1 MNVIKFEKNKNEDEW
16 NSFLVH
22 AKNSSFLFNRNFMD
36 YHSDRFEDYSLM
48 VYDDKKLAALVPANI
63 SEGILMSHQG
73 LTYGGIITE
82 ENIKLR
88 QVIEIT
94 YNVLSFLH
102 SQNIF
107 SFRLKLIPSFFIRY
121 ATEELEYVLFLAGAE
136 LFRRDAAIVID
147 FSEKLP
153 CSGNIRRES
162 AAAGKKGAVIKI
174 DDDLSFFWNEILT
187 PNLHEKYGVK
197 PVHTLGE
204 ISLLKERFP
213 ENIVHVNVYIDNEVV
228 AGTTLFTD
236 NKTVHCQYISS
247 TEKGRKTGC
256 LNFLF
261 TTIINEYRSKF
272 NFFDFGIV
280 NEKEGRYVNKGMLFW
295 KEGFGART
303 RKHDFYN
310 IDTASF
316 KVLQE
321 HI

>member
-1 MNVIKFEKNKNEDEW
+1 M
-16 NSFLVH
+16 VH
-22 AKNSSFLFNRNFMD
+22 N
-36 YHSDRFEDYSLM
+36 
-48 VYDDKKLAALVPANI
+48 DKKLVALVPANI
-63 SEGILMSHQG
+63 SEGTLMSHQG
-73 LTYGGIITE
+73 LTYGGIVTE
-82 ENIKLR
+82 ENVKLR
-88 QVIEIT
+88 QVIEIV

-102 SQNIF
+102 AQGIF

-147 FSEKLP
+147 FSENLP

-162 AAAGKKGAVIKI
+162 ASAEKKGAVIKF
-174 DDDLSFFWNEILT
+174 DDDLSFFWNNILA
-187 PNLHEKYGVK
+187 PNLHDKYGVK
-197 PVHTLGE
+197 PVHTLE
-204 ISLLKERFP
+204 EVMLLKKRFP
-213 ENIVHVNVYIDNEVV
+213 ENIVHVNAYIDNEVV
-228 AGTTLFTD
+228 AGTTLFVD

-261 TTIINEYRSKF
+261 TTIINDCSLKYKY
-272 NFFDFGIV
+272 FDFGIV

-295 KEGFGART
+295 KEGFGGRT

-316 KVLQE
+316 KLLEE